1 MFLCNIFVFRVVIEV
16 CKYLEAETNIYTYV
30 KYINLIS
37 SFCMSKR
44 TIEVGKIHQGYVLI
58 FFQAFIA
65 PLILNEFSSHR
76 NAKCDWQTAVP

>member
-16 CKYLEAETNIYTYV
+16 CKYLEAETHIYTYV

-58 FFQAFIA
+58 FFSGFYSTINIKQV
-65 PLILNEFSSHR
+65 LISQE
-76 NAKCDWQTAVP
+76 CQM